1 MSYISKIDIE
11 GTSYDVKDA
20 EARASIEEM
29 ACEALTDEEIKEV
42 CADGVTVDSSGE
54 TAVSE
59 AVTAYVNSAVATAVA
74 DKAAA
79 SDVYSKTEVDSLI
92 TDKADAS
99 DVYTKTEVDSLIAS
113 SSSETDNMPV
123 GSIIMFGGTTIPDG
137 WNICDG
143 TNGTPN
149 LIGSFIKA
157 GTTNGETGGQTEITL
172 TEENLPAHTHT
183 ASGTLTTEEAGSHT
197 HTVGYARTYASSS
210 SRGGYASNM
219 ASTGQTATTSESGG
233 HTHTVDA
240 SGITLSSVGS
250 GEPLTWEPKYYS
262 LIFIMKIS

>member
-59 AVTAYVNSAVATAVA
+59 AVTAYVDSAVATAVA

-79 SDVYSKTEVDSLI
+79 SDVYS
-92 TDKADAS
+92 
-99 DVYTKTEVDSLIAS
+99 KTEVDSLIAS

-183 ASGTLTTEEAGSHT
+183 ASGTLTTEEAGGHT

-250 GEPLTWEPKYYS
+250 GEPLAWEPKYYS